1 MNAFGMT
8 DIGKKRS
15 MNQDY
20 IFISKKPVGRLPN
33 LFIVADGMGG
43 HKAGDYASKYA
54 VTNFIELVKNC
65 DEDNYISIMNAAL
78 QQMNKDLFLKA
89 CSNTDLEGMG
99 TTFVAAVIDNH
110 ELYVLNVGDS
120 RLYIAGKQL
129 IQITRD
135 HSWVEEMVAR
145 GEILREEARTH
156 SKKNWITRAVGSK
169 PEVMADFFEAHL
181 HNDES
186 VVMCSDGLTNMLEDA
201 EIFGIVSAKAEL
213 SQRVTDLVNKAN
225 DNGGLD
231 NISVIVVEPDRI

>member
-1 MNAFGMT
+1 MNAFGLT
-8 DIGKKRS
+8 DIGSKRS

-20 IFISKKPVGRLPN
+20 IYVSKEPVGKLPN

-43 HKAGDYASKYA
+43 HKAGDYASRYA

-65 DEDNYISIMNAAL
+65 SEDNYISIMNAAL
-78 QQMNKDLFLKA
+78 QQMNKDLFLKS
-89 CSNTDLEGMG
+89 CSNIDLEGMG
-99 TTFVAAVIDNH
+99 TTFVAAVIDNN

-169 PEVMADFFEAHL
+169 PEVMADFFEVHM

-186 VVMCSDGLTNMLEDA
+186 IIMCSDGLTNMLEDA
-201 EIFGIVSAKAEL
+201 EIFSIISTRAEI
-213 SQRVTDLVNKAN
+213 SQKVTDLVNKAN

-231 NISVIVVEPDRI
+231 NISVVVVEPYRI